1 MNGRFNPQTLNP
13 HVFSNTIID
22 QSNMPYYGTEGEIV
36 PLTAGYRTRI
46 GNLVIIGFAFQTT
59 VALPAFTALMYFNTY
74 TGTPLSG
81 FVNGMLTD
89 QNGAGASLY
98 YENGN
103 VLSYSAM
110 PIGNWRGFIVFT
122 VDA

>member
-22 QSNMPYYGTEGEIV
+22 QSNMPYYGTGGEIV
-36 PLTAGYRTRI
+36 PSMAGYRTQL
-46 GNLVIIGFAFQTT
+46 GNLVIIGIGFQTT
-59 VALPAFTALMYFNTY
+59 VALPAYTAIMYFNSY
-74 TGTPLSG
+74 TGTQLSG
-81 FVNGMLTD
+81 FVHGMLTD
-89 QNGAGASLY
+89 QNGGSTSLY
-98 YENGN
+98 YESGN
-103 VLSYSAM
+103 VLCHSAM

>member
-22 QSNMPYYGTEGEIV
+22 QSNMPYYGTSGEIV
-36 PLTAGYRTRI
+36 PLSAGNRTQI
-46 GNLVIIGFAFQTT
+46 GNLVIIGFVFQTT
-59 VALPAFTALMYFNTY
+59 VALPVYTALLYFNTY

-81 FVNGMLTD
+81 FVHGMLTD
-89 QNGAGASLY
+89 QNGESTSLY

-103 VLSYSAM
+103 VLAYSAM
-110 PIGNWRGFIVFT
+110 PIGNWRGFIMFT